1 MADAAAAGGTP
12 AAGAPQDGT
21 TPAGTTPQAGKGQPT
36 AAQIAKWKAD
46 LGEGEQEYD
55 PKHLTELAKR
65 GKKAAQTLSLAER
78 RAQEAQQRHAEAEAR
93 EADFKS
99 GDPKRIRAALK
110 RMGVDERSLANNVGQ
125 DLLEEMEA
133 SKDPT
138 RKALLES
145 QRKLREMEE
154 GQAKT
159 KAEQEAK
166 ALEAE
171 TARHQ
176 DELATLFTETM
187 ARTGLPKESAT
198 AVFHRVAQLYAA
210 VEGSGTQVD
219 PDLAAARVRAAVDA
233 EHRALYW
240 NKGADGKQTLNIEA
254 VRALF
259 GSEGFDALRRHA
271 VEEYRQKRAAGAQ
284 PTAPTPK
291 PQQSEQEPQ
300 QKGRGNFWK
309 NLDQRLKA

>member
-1 MADAAAAGGTP
+1 MADAATTGAP
-12 AAGAPQDGT
+12 AASIPEPTGT
-21 TPAGTTPQAGKGQPT
+21 AGTKSGAGTGHPT
-36 AAQIAKWKAD
+36 AAQIAKWKTD

-65 GKKAAQTLSLAER
+65 GKQAARTLSLAER
-78 RAQEAQQRHAEAEAR
+78 RAQEAAQREKSYEERTAA
-93 EADFKS
+93 FKS

-110 RMGVDERSLANNVGQ
+110 EMGVDERALANEVGR
-125 DLLEEMEA
+125 DLLEDMEA
-133 SKDPT
+133 DKDPMK
-138 RKALLES
+138 KALRES
-145 QRKLREMEE
+145 QRKLQQLEE
-154 GQAKT
+154 ERQKT
-159 KAEQEAK
+159 KQTEEQK

-176 DELATLFTETM
+176 DELANLFTETM

-210 VEGSGTQVD
+210 VEGSGGTVD

-240 NKGADGKQTLNIEA
+240 NKGPDGKQSLNIEA
-254 VRALF
+254 VKALF
-259 GSEGFDALRRHA
+259 GPEGFDALRRHA

-284 PTAPTPK
+284 QSAPTPK
-291 PQQSEQEPQ
+291 PQQSEPEPQ
-300 QKGRGNFWK
+300 QKRPGNFWK
-309 NLDQRLKA
+309 SLDQRLRT

>member
-1 MADAAAAGGTP
+1 MADAAT
-12 AAGAPQDGT
+12 AGAPAAPVPDLTGT
-21 TPAGTTPQAGKGQPT
+21 TGTKSGTGTGQPT

-65 GKKAAQTLSLAER
+65 GKQAARTLSLAER
-78 RAQEAQQRHAEAEAR
+78 RAQEAAQREKSYEERTAA
-93 EADFKS
+93 FKS

-110 RMGVDERSLANNVGQ
+110 EMGVDERALANEVGR
-125 DLLEEMEA
+125 DLLEDMEA
-133 SKDPT
+133 DKDPMK
-138 RKALLES
+138 KALRES

-159 KAEQEAK
+159 KAEQEQK

-176 DELATLFTETM
+176 DELANLFTETM

-210 VEGSGTQVD
+210 VEGSGGQVD

-240 NKGADGKQTLNIEA
+240 SKGQDGKQCLNLEA

-259 GSEGFDALRRHA
+259 GEEGYNAIRRDA
-271 VEEYRQKRAAGAQ
+271 VDQYRQKRAAGAQ
-284 PTAPTPK
+284 PMAPAPK
-291 PQQSEQEPQ
+291 PQQTEPEPQ
-300 QKGRGNFWK
+300 QKRPGNFWK
-309 NLDQRLKA
+309 SLDQRLRT

>member
-1 MADAAAAGGTP
+1 MADAATAGAAP
-12 AAGAPQDGT
+12 AAGSVQDGT
-21 TPAGTTPQAGKGQPT
+21 ATAGAAPQVGKQPT

-78 RAQEAQQRHAEAEAR
+78 RAQEVQARHAEVEAR

-110 RMGVDERSLANNVGQ
+110 RMGVDERSLANEVGR
-125 DLLEEMEA
+125 DLLDDMEA
-133 SKDPT
+133 EKDPT
-138 RKALLES
+138 KKALRDS
-145 QRKLREMEE
+145 QRKLRELEE

-159 KAEQEAK
+159 KAEQEQK
-166 ALEAE
+166 TLEAE

-176 DELATLFTETM
+176 DELANLFTETM
-187 ARTGLPKESAT
+187 SRTGLPKESAT
-198 AVFHRVAQLYAA
+198 AVFHRVAQLYSA
-210 VEGSGTQVD
+210 VEGSGGKVD

-240 NKGADGKQTLNIEA
+240 KKGADGKESLNVEA
-254 VRALF
+254 VKALF
-259 GSEGFDALRRHA
+259 GPEGFAALRRHA
-271 VEEYRQKRAAGAQ
+271 VEEYRQSRASGQ
-284 PTAPTPK
+284 PQAPVQPK
-291 PQQSEQEPQ
+291 PQQAEQEQKPQ
-300 QKGRGNFWK
+300 RAGNFWK
-309 NLDQRLKA
+309 SLDQRLKT

>member
-1 MADAAAAGGTP
+1 MADSAT
-12 AAGAPQDGT
+12 AGAPAAPVPEPTGT
-21 TPAGTTPQAGKGQPT
+21 TGTKSGTGTGQPT

-46 LGEGEQEYD
+46 LGEGEREYD
-55 PKHLTELAKR
+55 PAYIIEHAKR
-65 GKKAAQTLSLAER
+65 GKKSAQTVSIAER
-78 RAQEAQQRHAEAEAR
+78 KFQEAQKRHEEAEAR

-110 RMGVDERSLANNVGQ
+110 RMGVDERTLANHVGQ

-159 KAEQEAK
+159 KAEQEQK

-176 DELATLFTETM
+176 DELANLFTETM
-187 ARTGLPKESAT
+187 SRTGLPKESAT

-210 VEGSGTQVD
+210 VEGSGGKVD

-240 NKGADGKQTLNIEA
+240 KPGEGGGPVLNIEA
-254 VRALF
+254 VKALF
-259 GSEGFDALRRHA
+259 GAEGFDALRRHA

-284 PTAPTPK
+284 QSTPPPK
-291 PQQSEQEPQ
+291 PQQPEPEPQ

-309 NLDQRLKA
+309 NLDQRLRT

>member
-1 MADAAAAGGTP
+1 MADAAI
-12 AAGAPQDGT
+12 AGAPASPAPELSGT
-21 TPAGTTPQAGKGQPT
+21 AGTKSGTGTGQPT

-65 GKKAAQTLSLAER
+65 GKQAARTLSLAER
-78 RAQEAQQRHAEAEAR
+78 RAQEAQKRHEEAEAR

-110 RMGVDERSLANNVGQ
+110 RMGVDERTLANEVGR
-125 DLLEEMEA
+125 DLLEDMEA
-133 SKDPT
+133 EKDPT
-138 RKALLES
+138 RKALRES

-159 KAEQEAK
+159 KAEQEQK

-176 DELATLFTETM
+176 DELANLFTETM

-210 VEGSGTQVD
+210 VEGSGGTVD

-240 NKGADGKQTLNIEA
+240 SKGQDGKQSLNLEA

-259 GSEGFDALRRHA
+259 GEEGYNAIRRDA
-271 VEEYRQKRAAGAQ
+271 VEQYRQKRAASAQ

-291 PQQSEQEPQ
+291 PQQPEPEPH
-300 QKGRGNFWK
+300 QKRPGNFWK
-309 NLDQRLKA
+309 NLDQRLRT

>member
-1 MADAAAAGGTP
+1 MADAGTTGAP
-12 AAGAPQDGT
+12 AAQVPEPTGT
-21 TPAGTTPQAGKGQPT
+21 NGTPQASKGQPT

-110 RMGVDERSLANNVGQ
+110 RMGVDERTLANEVGR
-125 DLLEEMEA
+125 DLLEDMEA
-133 SKDPT
+133 EKDPT
-138 RKALLES
+138 RKALRES
-145 QRKLREMEE
+145 QRKLQQLEE
-154 GQAKT
+154 ERQQAK
-159 KAEQEAK
+159 KSEADK

-187 ARTGLPKESAT
+187 SRTGLPKESAT

-210 VEGSGTQVD
+210 VEGTGAQVD

-240 NKGADGKQTLNIEA
+240 NKGADGKPSLNVEA
-254 VRALF
+254 VKAIF
-259 GSEGFDALRRHA
+259 GPDGFDALRRHA

-309 NLDQRLKA
+309 EIDKRLRT